1 MKTTAL
7 RSTLVFGLLFA
18 APLAGCGLVYGLGD
32 FRIDDALTSEGGG
45 PDAMAEGG
53 EAAPPECTTN
63 AECTTRATAAGPVD
77 AGAGVDGGPVG
88 VLEGGT
94 APAMCVK
101 PEGRCVRLLTRD
113 CPSVLGDYAND
124 DAILLGTLFT
134 LSGATTGTNTA
145 RQQSALLAAEEIN
158 SSLGGSG
165 IPPAKGS
172 TTARPLVVLS
182 CDESQEL
189 VRVGTHLLK
198 DLHVAGIV
206 GPNTSQDTLD
216 LTTKLVA
223 NNDSL
228 IMSPT
233 AVAAGI
239 SGLPDKQLAWRNIPS
254 DTPRGKLMIQQL
266 NALEDGLK
274 ANTLPLPAQTA
285 TRPGPLKL
293 GIVYRDDAQG
303 QSNFGAISADLQ
315 WNGAGL
321 SAASNAAYVKIS
333 RYNPSNAV
341 VDTASIVA
349 DFVAAKPDVIAVFG
363 TAESITGFLV
373 PYEKALETAAPGG
386 VKPYYMLID
395 SNKIKELLDGTVAA
409 GVPANLRVRLRGVGV
424 TSEAAAL
431 PVLNAFNS
439 AYTARYGTN
448 PRVSGMGQ
456 SYDAMYAL
464 ALGLAATTDQRPTGT
479 AIAKG
484 LGFLGDGQDVVIG
497 QGNVR
502 TAFQQLANG
511 THITVRG
518 TFSEFRWDANGDLAG
533 GLVEMWCV
541 SGGTPNF
548 FASSGLLFDVATL
561 TASGGYVP
569 CP

>member
-1 MKTTAL
+1 MVIMAL
-7 RSTLVFGLLFA
+7 LA
-18 APLAGCGLVYGLGD
+18 APLASCSLVYGLGNY
-32 FRIDDALTSEGGG
+32 RIDDAIPDEGGG
-45 PDAMAEGG
+45 TDAPNEAG
-53 EAAPPECTTN
+53 EAAPSCTTN
-63 AECTTRATAAGPVD
+63 AECTARATAEGPTD
-77 AGAGVDGGPVG
+77 AGAGFDGGPVG
-88 VLEGGT
+88 VLDGGT
-94 APAMCVK
+94 APAVCVK
-101 PEGRCVRLLTRD
+101 PEGVCVRLLTRD
-113 CPSVLGDYAND
+113 CPTVLGDYAND

-134 LSGATTGTNTA
+134 LSGATTGTNAA

-172 TTARPLVVLS
+172 TTPRPLVVLS
-182 CDESQEL
+182 CDESQDL
-189 VRVGTHLLK
+189 VRVGTHLIK

-216 LTTKLVA
+216 ITTKLVA
-223 NNDSL
+223 TNDSL
-228 IMSPT
+228 VMSPT

-239 SGLPDKQLAWRNIPS
+239 AGLADKNLTWRNIPS
-254 DTPRGKLMIQQL
+254 DIPRGKLMIQQL
-266 NALEDGLK
+266 NALEDGLH
-274 ANTLPLPAQTA
+274 ANTLPAQTA
-285 TRPGPLKL
+285 PRPGNLKL

-303 QSNFGAISADLQ
+303 QSNFGAISGELM

-321 SAASNAAYVKIS
+321 SAAANASFVKIS
-333 RYNPSNAV
+333 RYNPTNAAT
-341 VDTASIVA
+341 DTAAIVA
-349 DFVAAKPDVIAVFG
+349 DYLTAKPDVLAVFG

-373 PYEKALETAAPGG
+373 PYEKALEAAAPGG

-424 TSEAAAL
+424 TSEPAAL

-464 ALGLAATTDQRPTGT
+464 ALALAATTDARPSGT
-479 AIAKG
+479 SIAKG
-484 LGFLGDGQDVVIG
+484 LTMLGDGQPVVIG
-497 QGNVR
+497 QGTVR

-511 THITVRG
+511 SHITATG
-518 TFSEFRWDANGDLAG
+518 TFSELTWDMNGDLAG
-533 GLVEMWCV
+533 GILEMWCV
-541 SGGTPNF
+541 SGGSPNF
-548 FASSGLLFDVATL
+548 YASSGLTFDVATL
-561 TASGGYVP
+561 TAAGGYVP

>member
-1 MKTTAL
+1 MRRTEKRL
-7 RSTLVFGLLFA
+7 RSALVATVLLA

-32 FRIDDALTSEGGG
+32 YHIDDSIAREGG
-45 PDAMAEGG
+45 PDAPSEAS
-53 EAAPPECTTN
+53 EAAPQCRTN
-63 AECTTRATAAGPVD
+63 AECTMRATTEGPID
-77 AGAGVDGGPVG
+77 AGAGYDGGAVG

-94 APAMCVK
+94 APAVCVK
-101 PEGRCVRLLTRD
+101 PEGVCVRLLTRD

-124 DAILLGTLFT
+124 DSILLATLFT
-134 LSGATTGTNTA
+134 LSGATTATNAA

-172 TTARPLVVLS
+172 TAARPLVVLS
-182 CDESQEL
+182 CDESQDL
-189 VRVGTHLLK
+189 LRVGTHLLK
-198 DLHVAGIV
+198 DLHVAGVV

-216 LTTKLVA
+216 ITTKLVA
-223 NNDSL
+223 NNDTL

-239 SGLPDKQLAWRNIPS
+239 SGLPDKNLTWRNIPS

-274 ANTLPLPAQTA
+274 AGTLSPPGTPHPA
-285 TRPGPLKL
+285 PLKL
-293 GIVYRDDAQG
+293 GVVYRDDAQG

-321 SAASNAAYVKIS
+321 SAASNAALVKIS
-333 RYNPSNAV
+333 RYNPSNAAA
-341 VDTASIVA
+341 DTAAIVT
-349 DFVAAKPDVIAVFG
+349 DYVAAKPDVIAVFG
-363 TAESITGFLV
+363 TAESVTGFLV
-373 PYEKALETAAPGG
+373 PYEKALEAAAPTA

-409 GVPANLRVRLRGVGV
+409 GVPANLRQRLRGVGV
-424 TSEAAAL
+424 TSEAAAV

-448 PRVSGMGQ
+448 PRVSGMSQ

-484 LGFLGDGQDVVIG
+484 LRFLGDGADVAIG

-511 THITVRG
+511 THITARG
-518 TFSEFRWDANGDLAG
+518 TFSEFKWDMNGDLAG
-533 GLVEMWCV
+533 GVVEMWCV
-541 SGGTPNF
+541 SSGAPNF

-561 TASGGYVP
+561 TASGSYVP